1 MKNQFKKIINYILK
15 KIIDFLFRFNFGR
28 YFLEIFSSKINS
40 QFKIIEYKN
49 KKYKFYTPNR
59 LSYFRA
65 QTFLTK
71 EPLTIKWIENFDEGS
86 VFWDIGA
93 NIGLYSCFAAKEKNI
108 ITYSFEPSVFN
119 LDMLAK
125 NIYENNLNKNNKEN
139 KMFTDQTNINLR
151 DNLYNSYDILLNE
164 KYKIE
169 VNEKTLE
176 RMKNYFR

>member
-1 MKNQFKKIINYILK
+1 MDKNDFFLLYEIKNLK
-15 KIIDFLFRFNFGR
+15 KILPSLGNKDYYEMVKNDLFEISKYEVHKELLTKIQKKEFTQLDFSNLSEGSIKNLKISSIKDTTNFT
-28 YFLEIFSSKINS
+28 LDSV
-40 QFKIIEYKN
+40 KIIYS
-49 KKYKFYTPNR
+49 
-59 LSYFRA
+59 L
-65 QTFLTK
+65 
-71 EPLTIKWIENFDEGS
+71 
-86 VFWDIGA
+86 
-93 NIGLYSCFAAKEKNI
+93 GLN
-108 ITYSFEPSVFN
+108 SFSLISDDNNNVYIVKI
-119 LDMLAK
+119 K